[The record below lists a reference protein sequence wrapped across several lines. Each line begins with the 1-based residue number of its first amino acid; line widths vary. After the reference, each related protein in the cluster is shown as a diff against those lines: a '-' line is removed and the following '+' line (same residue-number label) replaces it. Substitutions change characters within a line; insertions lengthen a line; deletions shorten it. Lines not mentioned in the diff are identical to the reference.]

1 MKIVVV
7 FVFSFFFAT
16 ILCSQEELNSVQRA
30 IRTFVNSS
38 GLENAAISFQA
49 IDLTSGEV
57 VADHNGK
64 MMLPPA
70 SITKLFSTA
79 GAFEL
84 LGSGY
89 QPNTKLYIDG
99 EVDSLGT
106 LHGNIWICG
115 GGDPT
120 LGSRF
125 FEKSGEERSFFENWK
140 KIFLDLGINHVKGSV
155 IADASAFGYYGAPEG
170 WSWGDLG
177 NYYGS
182 GPSGIVLFDNTTHLL
197 FSTGKNVG
205 DSTLLTC
212 MRPHVEGFQLRNEVT
227 SSSYQRDNSYVY
239 GAPFSWN
246 RLIVGTLPINKED
259 FEVKG
264 SIPDPEFLMA
274 QELQFELAQDIS
286 FEFFPKTVRLDFPK
300 DFKPT
305 YKDKKLIH
313 TELGKTTQTI
323 VYWTNM
329 RSVNLFAEQLV
340 CLIGHERN
348 GDGSTSSG
356 IKELQSFWEG
366 KISGGF
372 VLADGSGLS
381 RKNAISAEH
390 FVGLLKF
397 MRTTSNFEDFKSTL
411 PVAGKSGTLSRVC
424 RGQHGSGRIAAKS
437 GTMARIKAYSGY
449 VSSSSGKE
457 IAFALIVN
465 NHTISNAQL
474 VNKMESV
481 FNTMASY

>member
-7 FVFSFFFAT
+7 FVLSFFFAT
-16 ILCSQEELNSVQRA
+16 ILYSQEDLNSVQRA
-30 IRTFVNSS
+30 IQMFSSSS

-49 IDLTSGEV
+49 IDLSTGEV
-57 VADHNGK
+57 IAEHNGK

-70 SITKLFSTA
+70 SITKLFATA
-79 GAFEL
+79 SAFEL

-89 QPNTKLYIDG
+89 QPKTELYIDG
-99 EVDSLGT
+99 EIDSLGT
-106 LHGNIWICG
+106 LHGNIWVRG

-125 FEKSGEERSFFENWK
+125 FEKSGEERSFFDKWK
-140 KIFLDLGINHVKGSV
+140 KALLDLGINHVKGSV
-155 IADASAFGYYGAPEG
+155 ITDASAFGYNGAPEG

-182 GPSGIVLFDNTTHLL
+182 GPSGIVLFDNTTYLQ
-197 FSTGKNVG
+197 FKTGNRVG
-205 DSTLLTC
+205 DSTELIC
-212 MRPHVEGFQLRNEVT
+212 MRPHVEGLRLRNEVT

-239 GAPFSWN
+239 GAPFSFD
-246 RLIVGTLPINKED
+246 RFIVGTLPINKES
-259 FEVKG
+259 FEVKA
-264 SIPDPEFLMA
+264 SIPDPELLIA

-286 FEFFPKTVRLDFPK
+286 FEYFPKTVRLDFPRG
-300 DFKPT
+300 FKPT

-323 VYWTNM
+323 AYWTNM

-340 CLIGHERN
+340 CLMGYEKKGN
-348 GDGSTSSG
+348 GSTSSG
-356 IKELQSFWEG
+356 INVLQSFWEG
-366 KISGGF
+366 KISQGF

-390 FVGLLKF
+390 FVELLKYMKTRPSF
-397 MRTTSNFEDFKSTL
+397 QDFKYTL
-411 PVAGKSGTLSRVC
+411 PVTGESGTLSRVC
-424 RGQHGSGRIAAKS
+424 RGQYASGRIAAKS

-474 VNKMESV
+474 VKKMERV
-481 FNTMASY
+481 FNVMAAY